1 MARVKQKRAESPIS
15 SIAQGSTLGIR
26 HLPIMRPVRAT
37 LISHCFYSCPYR
49 ARCSA
54 LYPFTQG
61 VALGYGGNWAFSP
74 HCMSFDFLLYMYRII
89 PNCYLSIL
97 QP

>member
-1 MARVKQKRAESPIS
+1 MKEFFS
-15 SIAQGSTLGIR
+15 SFFSSANII
-26 HLPIMRPVRAT
+26 VRAT

-74 HCMSFDFLLYMYRII
+74 HCMSFDSLLLYM
-89 PNCYLSIL
+89 
-97 QP
+97 